1 MELAITF
8 ACIFGVI
15 SIITYVL
22 YAVDKR
28 RAKNKQW
35 RIPEKVLIGFS
46 LLGGGIGG
54 YFAMRTQHHKTKH
67 WYFHFF
73 NIVGIIWQV
82 GLLIF
87 FILTD

>member
-1 MELAITF
+1 MELAIIF

-15 SIITYVL
+15 SIITYIL

-28 RAKNKQW
+28 RAKKRQW
-35 RIPEKVLIGFS
+35 RIPEATLIGFS
-46 LLGGGIGG
+46 LLGGAIGG
-54 YFAMRTQHHKTKH
+54 YFAMQTQRHKTKH

-73 NIVGIIWQV
+73 NIVGILWQV